1 MHYSKPVSRRSF
13 LKLASAGAAVTA
25 LAACVAPASPG
36 APSADTGAQGGAP
49 SAERQKIVVQGAT
62 WFVAKLPSLNT
73 WKEQYESE
81 FPDRE
86 VEILREDYDFTKAA
100 LEASQGSS
108 HSDLLLPLTAF
119 IELVQSA
126 EAGVLAPITDLL
138 PPDWKQA
145 VPEAF
150 VQESVYD
157 GDTYLWPY
165 GQIGS
170 VNNYRKSILEQ
181 VGAAD
186 APGETLDDFLEV
198 CAAIQANVT
207 AADGSQ
213 VYGNSFDL
221 AWWRAPTTIGI
232 NMMGRDFF
240 GAEGYL
246 AWDDPGLPEVFST
259 IKRLSE
265 YASPE
270 IFQPGYSSVEAFGAG
285 KSAMFLG
292 QSEQVFYLTS
302 STFGLEDLGL
312 AYPPLLPGGESN
324 PRTIVASGGAAF
336 LQNGNVENAWHFF
349 EWLWP
354 QEAFHQAIATEGQW
368 IPVHLD
374 YMDAEWVPPLVQQ
387 LIGLIQ
393 TGTFIPPTLHYLALA
408 THARNALTD
417 YLLGNIATPE
427 EAIAAAKQN
436 FEDAVRI
443 SG

>member
-1 MHYSKPVSRRSF
+1 
-13 LKLASAGAAVTA
+13 LKLAGVGAAATA
-25 LAACVAPASPG
+25 LAACVAAP
-36 APSADTGAQGGAP
+36 APSSTDTGAAP
-49 SAERQKIVVQGAT
+49 SAERQRVVVQGAT
-62 WFVAKLPSLNT
+62 WFVAKLPTLDT

-108 HSDLLLPLTAF
+108 HSDLILPLTAF

-126 EAGVLAPITDLL
+126 EAGVIAPITDFV
-138 PPDWKQA
+138 PEEWKQS

-150 VQESVYD
+150 VQESVYE

-170 VNNYRKSILEQ
+170 VNNYRKSMLEQ

-198 CAAIQANVT
+198 CAAIQADVT

-221 AWWRAPTTIGI
+221 AWWRAPTTVGI
-232 NMMGRDFF
+232 NIMGRDFF
-240 GAEGYL
+240 GPEGYL
-246 AWDDPGLPEVFST
+246 AWDDPRLADVFLT
-259 IKRLSE
+259 MKRLAE
-265 YASPE
+265 FASPE

-292 QSEQVFYLTS
+292 QSEQVFYLTT

-312 AYPPLLPGGESN
+312 AYPPLMPGGDNN

-336 LQNGNVENAWHFF
+336 MQLGNVENAWHFF

-368 IPVHLD
+368 IPVHLG
-374 YMDAEWVPPLVQQ
+374 YMDAEWMPPLVKQ
-387 LIGLIQ
+387 LIDLIQ
-393 TGTFIPPTLHYLALA
+393 TGTFVPPTLHYLALA
-408 THARNALTD
+408 THARNALTE

-427 EAIAAAKQN
+427 EAIATAKQN
-436 FEDAVRI
+436 FDDAVRVA
-443 SG
+443 G